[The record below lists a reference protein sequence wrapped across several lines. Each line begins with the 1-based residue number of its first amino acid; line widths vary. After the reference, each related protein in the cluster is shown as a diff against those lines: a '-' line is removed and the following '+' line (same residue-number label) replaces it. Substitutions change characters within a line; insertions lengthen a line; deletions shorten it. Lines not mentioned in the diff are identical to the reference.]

1 MKRFTTDHILVLG
14 MALTSDHR
22 AMERRVRGVF
32 ARKKSAKATLVLALV
47 LALALAAGGFTT
59 ACQPGKETATGADA
73 PTASAGDALPAS
85 AGDAAAA
92 DSAGE
97 SDSFTKADA
106 MKNLA
111 FLLGLAREYP
121 APRMNGIGYTERG
134 SWSVSANRSA
144 EEQTRAAEAFLQT
157 ANAIFETSYTAG
169 DVTVTY
175 YTDETGFR
183 DDVWR
188 IDSADGKLSGAVAA
202 DTLAFLSADCLN
214 EPSDRQHESISQ
226 VTTSDAM
233 TTRLGALD
241 VTDAAERIAKIL
253 GGTAGE
259 KKDMG
264 GSGRSGRTG
273 WTMEQIVLF
282 PLGDGR
288 YCTMN
293 VFGDENLTPITVC
306 VHPDIDCAQEGV
318 FWRADLEMT
327 EGVIA
332 LKDPQDFR
340 KGEPGPDDMPVE
352 QAYAFYYK
360 MVEAA
365 GPAFESPDQKMK
377 EPNATFY
384 RDYSGAREN
393 YWHIEGEF
401 ATFDLTS
408 KTGRMLDL
416 TSNGEI
422 GFDLGLMEIAYEQM
436 GGQEY
441 LDATRA
447 FFAAL
452 YGAENIT
459 LVELNAVYDEHYCT
473 VDPYLSDGTG
483 YEIMYR
489 DGLIQEATL
498 LVPVDAANHRYVPN
512 WLADW
517 TYENKETGETFVQE
531 W

>member
-1 MKRFTTDHILVLG
+1 MKRFTTDHILMLG

-22 AMERRVRGVF
+22 VMERRVRGVF
-32 ARKKSAKATLVLALV
+32 ARKKSAKATLLLALALV
-47 LALALAAGGFTT
+47 LALAAGGFTT
-59 ACQPGKETATGADA
+59 ACQPGNEAATSSNAATVSG
-73 PTASAGDALPAS
+73 GDALPAS
-85 AGDAAAA
+85 AGDAAEGDDDA
-92 DSAGE
+92 
-97 SDSFTKADA
+97 FTKADA

-111 FLLGLAREYP
+111 FLLDMAREFP
-121 APRMNGIGYTERG
+121 APRMNGNAYTERG
-134 SWSVSANRSA
+134 SWSVAANKPA
-144 EEQTRAAEAFLQT
+144 DEQTQAAEAFLKT
-157 ANAIFETSYTAG
+157 ANAIFETDYTAG
-169 DVTVTY
+169 DVSVTY
-175 YTDETGFR
+175 YTDESGYR
-183 DDVWR
+183 GDVWR
-188 IDSADGKLSGAVAA
+188 IDSTDGTLSGAVTA

-226 VTTSDAM
+226 VTTNDEGE
-233 TTRLGALD
+233 TRLGALD

-259 KKDMG
+259 KKDLG
-264 GSGRSGRTG
+264 GRGRSGRTG

-288 YCTMN
+288 YCTMC

-306 VHPDIDCAQEGV
+306 VHPDNDCALEGV
-318 FWRADLEMT
+318 FWRADLEMARD
-327 EGVIA
+327 VVA

-360 MVEAA
+360 LVKAA
-365 GPAFESPDQKMK
+365 GPSYEGPDRKMK

-408 KTGRMLDL
+408 KTGRMLNL
-416 TSNGEI
+416 SSNGEI
-422 GFDLGLMEIAYEQM
+422 GFNLGLLEIAYEQM

-441 LDATRA
+441 LDATRT

-452 YGAENIT
+452 YGEENIT
-459 LVELNAVYDEHYCT
+459 SVELNAVYDYHYCT
-473 VDPYLSDGTG
+473 VDPYLSDGTS
-483 YEIMYR
+483 YEIMYA

-498 LVPVDAANHRYVPN
+498 LVPAGEGSQRYVPN